1 MGVIAE
7 QAARLPDRYVRA
19 LAPALADA
27 RAELRQDLERWLT
40 QIPDGELRF
49 TAQRYRQALLQL
61 EHTLEVVEKRLP
73 IEVEGTLRAQ
83 GRAAGAMAIAHLEEE
98 VAVFAAVFGHSV
110 RPLQLAEAAILAE
123 GSTQLIPRYRA
134 SAARYGKAMST
145 DIRRMLAT
153 GVVRGETFE
162 ELTRR
167 LVKHGGP
174 RGLVSLRGVIG
185 EPGAIAE
192 NISEGLFRRYNHWA
206 ERIVRT
212 EGLHAYNVQHQ
223 TALEEAD
230 RQDPGYSKRWDAA
243 ADRRLC
249 ELCAE
254 LDGKVVELD
263 GVFVRDR
270 QGRDIPHPPRHPNCF
285 PAGTLVRTPSGDRP
299 IETIA
304 VGDLVLTHRG
314 RWRRVLALSRQV
326 ATGHLV
332 TLHRGGDVLRAT
344 PNHPIATPRGWIA
357 AEELDPRGAE
367 VWVLERVVL
376 ETDDAP
382 ASRKER
388 SFLAS
393 ILSRLPRRGVPL
405 TPVDLDSDAIGGDG
419 EVYKEHV
426 HLVAD
431 SELNP
436 EASQGDRHGGLVV
449 RLRAAGLRGH
459 HAAANLWRLLRSAHR
474 VVRWRGLSLAL
485 GSAHAGVS
493 ASIVLRDA
501 RRSMGA
507 VVAGHR
513 YRLLSVRVGRKPFVG
528 PVYNFQVDE
537 DESYIAN
544 GFIVHNCRCALTP
557 WRPEWD
563 EEPKSPAE
571 PEPALDANARLDQ
584 AEEELRAA
592 EEAARRARGRHIP
605 GDPYL
610 TPEEIDARER
620 AVEPA
625 RERARAA
632 RRELSE
638 QERLER
644 VLAPLEQGDFHAA
657 VNELRG
663 NMALELG
670 EPSKPIKKV
679 EVGYAGLGVLGRLTP
694 DGVMTLEQ
702 GQAEELRAF
711 AAAARAGRMAD
722 VRRNLQGFST
732 FVHETTHSFGPGKWR
747 SFEGLGL
754 ITEELATE
762 ATSHQLMRRM
772 GVPGDWLDSHIA
784 YAEFFS
790 PQVSWVEALY
800 EVEGAEAWRIVRERA
815 LAYKQLGLAIDDEF
829 EAAAEWIRGFPPT
842 GNPVLDEPGAA
853 RGIGGAR
860 VSRREAELLQALV
873 DAKRGRP

>member
-1 MGVIAE
+1 M
-7 QAARLPDRYVRA
+7 
-19 LAPALADA
+19 
-27 RAELRQDLERWLT
+27 
-40 QIPDGELRF
+40 
-49 TAQRYRQALLQL
+49 
-61 EHTLEVVEKRLP
+61 
-73 IEVEGTLRAQ
+73 
-83 GRAAGAMAIAHLEEE
+83 
-98 VAVFAAVFGHSV
+98 
-110 RPLQLAEAAILAE
+110 
-123 GSTQLIPRYRA
+123 
-134 SAARYGKAMST
+134 
-145 DIRRMLAT
+145 
-153 GVVRGETFE
+153 VRGETFE

-376 ETDDAP
+376 ETDDGQ
-382 ASRKER
+382 R
-388 SFLAS
+388 
-393 ILSRLPRRGVPL
+393 
-405 TPVDLDSDAIGGDG
+405 D
-419 EVYKEHV
+419 
-426 HLVAD
+426 
-431 SELNP
+431 
-436 EASQGDRHGGLVV
+436 GGL
-449 RLRAAGLRGH
+449 AAQVEVDH
-459 HAAANLWRLLRSAHR
+459 LLF
-474 VVRWRGLSLAL
+474 GK
-485 GSAHAGVS
+485 
-493 ASIVLRDA
+493 RDA